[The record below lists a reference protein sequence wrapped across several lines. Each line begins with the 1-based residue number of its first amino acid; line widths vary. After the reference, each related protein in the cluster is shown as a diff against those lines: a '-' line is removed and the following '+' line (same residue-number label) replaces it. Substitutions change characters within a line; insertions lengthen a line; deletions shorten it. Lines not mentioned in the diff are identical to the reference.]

1 MLEHFSFFLKKEI
14 SAIFGLQPKES
25 LHLFMTPGGDNPF
38 LQRRNE
44 PVGYFTRRIE
54 RGMLIHN

>member
-1 MLEHFSFFLKKEI
+1 MLEHFSFFLKKKEI
-14 SAIFGLQPKES
+14 LAIFGLQPKES

-54 RGMLIHN
+54 